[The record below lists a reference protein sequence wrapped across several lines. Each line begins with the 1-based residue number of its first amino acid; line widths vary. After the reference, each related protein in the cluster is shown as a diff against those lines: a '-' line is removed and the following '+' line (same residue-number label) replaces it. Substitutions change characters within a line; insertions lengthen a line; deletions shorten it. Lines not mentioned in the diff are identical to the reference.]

1 MKNSKFLRSKN
12 LLKSLEAE
20 ELKSLN
26 DERQK
31 RENNSNI
38 DSVSERYRSH
48 GMTGGTERCP
58 TKSARNDGRAAF
70 TLVELVIT
78 IAIVIILSVI
88 SVPIYRGYVDKAKL
102 AEGYALLGTILSA
115 QKTYYSEYGSFVQD
129 SSVSSWRSIDD
140 IFGIDIRGNKYFTV
154 FRLGEG
160 GSGTTKMGALTYFS
174 AGIRKPEDLI
184 SGTLDTFVMRYNITK
199 GATILERSWQ

>member
-26 DERQK
+26 DERQERK
-31 RENNSNI
+31 NNGNI

-48 GMTGGTERCP
+48 GMTDRTERCQ
-58 TKSARNDGRAAF
+58 TKTARNDRQKGF

-88 SVPIYRGYVDKAKL
+88 SVPIYRGYVDKAKY
-102 AEGYALLGTILSA
+102 AEAYALFGTILSA
-115 QKTYYSEYGSFVQD
+115 QKSYYSEYGYFYNSPRNVNVD
-129 SSVSSWRSIDD
+129 WTSVDPNL
-140 IFGIDIRGNKYFTV
+140 GIDVRGNKYFTV
-154 FRLGEG
+154 FYTFSPDNVKFTNFTIISWKPTDLYNGYSWLG
-160 GSGTTKMGALTYFS
+160 FH
-174 AGIRKPEDLI
+174 
-184 SGTLDTFVMRYNITK
+184 YNITT
-199 GATILERSWQ
+199 GAVIRDHNAGE